1 MFYLSARRFCRV
13 LVCAALSCLG
23 SVAAYGQTPVTTPDN
38 AHAATS
44 ATPAV
49 ANEAER
55 YGAVIPNAAAQQL
68 STTPTPTPTPVPAT
82 DLTRLGIESGRTLP
96 LTLNET
102 VRRALENNTDIEVA
116 RDDVRLA
123 EASLRGLQGF
133 YDPIFSFSPQYTRST
148 RAQSSSLSG
157 AGNSSSLTTANFQ
170 FDSSVSQA
178 LTTNGI
184 SYNAFFNNNRQTTGS
199 TFSQFSPLYNSS
211 AGVQLTI
218 PVLRGRKI
226 DDTRRQIRI
235 QRKRLEQSDAEF
247 RRRTIEIIAQV
258 QRAYWDLVFALR
270 DQEIRLANLNLTREN
285 LRRVE
290 AQIEAGSAAPL
301 ARAEVLTE
309 LANRETDVLSATQV
323 VSLSENVLKQLI
335 LHDAQTPDW
344 SAALMPTDQPSFDQR
359 PVSLPDALAEAR
371 ANRPEMRRLQLAR
384 DITDVDLEYFKDQLR
399 PRVDIQ
405 ATYANTGLAGS
416 PNNSSASTGTVNV
429 PLISGDPALN
439 ADAFLLQQ
447 IRALA
452 ARTVPPYVVPSV
464 PQVAVAPNL
473 PPSNLVGGYGRALR
487 NVLGFGTHDLTVGVN
502 IQLPLRNR
510 TAQAN
515 LAATQITRRQ
525 VDTQT
530 RQLEQVIESEV
541 RNAAQALETSR
552 RRVLA
557 AGEARKNAELQLAGE
572 QKLYQVGRSTTFLLF
587 QRENALAQARNNE
600 LRAQTDYNKALADL
614 QRATSTTLQANNIVL
629 ESTTP

>member
-1 MFYLSARRFCRV
+1 M
-13 LVCAALSCLG
+13 
-23 SVAAYGQTPVTTPDN
+23 
-38 AHAATS
+38 
-44 ATPAV
+44 
-49 ANEAER
+49 
-55 YGAVIPNAAAQQL
+55 
-68 STTPTPTPTPVPAT
+68 
-82 DLTRLGIESGRTLP
+82 
-96 LTLNET
+96 
-102 VRRALENNTDIEVA
+102 
-116 RDDVRLA
+116 
-123 EASLRGLQGF
+123 
-133 YDPIFSFSPQYTRST
+133 
-148 RAQSSSLSG
+148 
-157 AGNSSSLTTANFQ
+157 
-170 FDSSVSQA
+170 
-178 LTTNGI
+178 
-184 SYNAFFNNNRQTTGS
+184 
-199 TFSQFSPLYNSS
+199 
-211 AGVQLTI
+211 
-218 PVLRGRKI
+218 
-226 DDTRRQIRI
+226 
-235 QRKRLEQSDAEF
+235 
-247 RRRTIEIIAQV
+247 
-258 QRAYWDLVFALR
+258 
-270 DQEIRLANLNLTREN
+270 
-285 LRRVE
+285 
-290 AQIEAGSAAPL
+290 
-301 ARAEVLTE
+301 
-309 LANRETDVLSATQV
+309 
-323 VSLSENVLKQLI
+323 KQLI

-344 SAALMPTDQPSFDQR
+344 NAALMPTDQPSFDQR

-464 PQVAVAPNL
+464 PQVAVTPNL
-473 PPSNLVGGYGRALR
+473 PPANLVGGYGRALR

-530 RQLEQVIESEV
+530 RQLEQVIETDV